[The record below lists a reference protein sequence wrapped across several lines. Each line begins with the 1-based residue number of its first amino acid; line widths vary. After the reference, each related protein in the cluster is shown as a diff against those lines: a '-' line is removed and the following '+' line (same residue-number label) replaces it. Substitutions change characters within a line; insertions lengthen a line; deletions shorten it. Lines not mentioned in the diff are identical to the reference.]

1 MRRPGSAPARP
12 RLLPSQSA
20 GPTTSARRPPTRS
33 TGADA
38 TGRGVLG
45 TADSRSD
52 VPTGAR
58 GSTSNQRTT
67 REVRPVT
74 FARNAK
80 IALTAIL
87 VLCLAGGTAL
97 IVIARTGIVA
107 TRAVA
112 YFENSNGIYAG
123 DDVMIL
129 GVAVGKI
136 DKIEP
141 EPMQTKVSF

>member
-74 FARNAK
+74 FARN
-80 IALTAIL
+80 
-87 VLCLAGGTAL
+87 
-97 IVIARTGIVA
+97 GIVA